1 MMNNVILV
9 GRIISFEGD
18 EVIISVTRNYKNED
32 GIYMSDSIPVRLSAN
47 IGEKMKEFCKIGDV
61 IGVKGR
67 IENRGE
73 VVVMAEKTTFV
84 SPKKSE

>member
-1 MMNNVILV
+1 MNNVILV
-9 GRIISFEGD
+9 GRITSFEGN
-18 EVIISVTRNYKNED
+18 EVIVSITRNYKNED

-47 IGEKMKEFCKIGDV
+47 IGEKMKEFCRIGDV

-73 VVVMAEKTTFV
+73 VVVMADKV
-84 SPKKSE
+84 SFISAKKPE

>member
-1 MMNNVILV
+1 MNNVILV
-9 GRIISFEGD
+9 GRITSFEGN
-18 EVIISVTRNYKNED
+18 EVTVSVTRNYKNED

-47 IGEKMKEFCKIGDV
+47 IGEKMKEFCRIGDV

-67 IENRGE
+67 LENRGE

-84 SPKKSE
+84 SPKKPE

>member
-1 MMNNVILV
+1 MNNVILV
-9 GRIISFEGD
+9 GRITSFEGN
-18 EVIISVTRNYKNED
+18 EVTISVTRNYKNED

-84 SPKKSE
+84 SPKKPE

>member
-1 MMNNVILV
+1 MNNVILV
-9 GRIISFEGD
+9 GRIISFEGN
-18 EVIISVTRNYKNED
+18 EVTVSITRNYKNED

-67 IENRGE
+67 LENRGE

-84 SPKKSE
+84 SPKKPE

>member
-1 MMNNVILV
+1 MNNVILV
-9 GRIISFEGD
+9 GRITSFEGN
-18 EVIISVTRNYKNED
+18 EVIISITRNYKNED

-47 IGEKMKEFCKIGDV
+47 IGEKMKEFCRIGDV

-73 VVVMAEKTTFV
+73 VVVMADKV
-84 SPKKSE
+84 SFISAKKSE

>member
-1 MMNNVILV
+1 MNNVILV
-9 GRIISFEGD
+9 GRITDFEGN
-18 EVIISVTRNYKNED
+18 EVTISVNRNYKNED

-67 IENRGE
+67 LENRAG
-73 VVVMAEKTTFV
+73 VVVMADKV
-84 SPKKSE
+84 SFISAKKSE

>member
-1 MMNNVILV
+1 MNNVILV
-9 GRIISFEGD
+9 GRIISFEGN

-47 IGEKMKEFCKIGDV
+47 IGEKMKEFCRIGDV

-67 IENRGE
+67 LENRGE
-73 VVVMAEKTTFV
+73 VAVMAEKTTFV
-84 SPKKSE
+84 SPKKPE

>member
-1 MMNNVILV
+1 MNTIVLV
-9 GRIISFEGD
+9 GRITSFEGN
-18 EVIISVTRNYKNED
+18 EVTISVNRNYKNED

-73 VVVMAEKTTFV
+73 VVVMADKV
-84 SPKKSE
+84 SFISSKKSE

>member
-1 MMNNVILV
+1 MNTIVLV
-9 GRIISFEGD
+9 GRITSFEGN
-18 EVIISVTRNYKNED
+18 EVTISVNRNYKNED

-73 VVVMAEKTTFV
+73 VVVMAEKATFV

>member
-1 MMNNVILV
+1 MNNVILV
-9 GRIISFEGD
+9 GRITKFEGN
-18 EVIISVTRNYKNED
+18 EVTISVNRNYKNED
-32 GIYMSDSIPVRLSAN
+32 GIYMSDLIPIWLSAN

-84 SPKKSE
+84 SPKKPE

>member
-1 MMNNVILV
+1 MNNVILV
-9 GRIISFEGD
+9 GRIISFEGN

-67 IENRGE
+67 LENRGE

-84 SPKKSE
+84 SPKKPE

>member
-1 MMNNVILV
+1 MNNVILV

-73 VVVMAEKTTFV
+73 VVVMAEKATFV

>member
-1 MMNNVILV
+1 MNTIVLV
-9 GRIISFEGD
+9 GRITSFEGN
-18 EVIISVTRNYKNED
+18 EVTISVNRNYKNED

-67 IENRGE
+67 LENRGG
-73 VVVMAEKTTFV
+73 VVVMADKV
-84 SPKKSE
+84 SFISAKKSE

>member
-1 MMNNVILV
+1 MNNVILV
-9 GRIISFEGD
+9 GRITSFEGN
-18 EVIISVTRNYKNED
+18 EVTISITRNYKNED

-67 IENRGE
+67 LENRGE
-73 VVVMAEKTTFV
+73 VVVMAEKVSFV
-84 SPKKSE
+84 SPKKPE

>member
-1 MMNNVILV
+1 MNTVVLV
-9 GRIISFEGD
+9 GRITSFEGN
-18 EVIISVTRNYKNED
+18 EVIISVNRNYKNED

-67 IENRGE
+67 LENRGG
-73 VVVMAEKTTFV
+73 VVAMADKV
-84 SPKKSE
+84 SFLSAKKSE

>member
-1 MMNNVILV
+1 MNNVILV
-9 GRIISFEGD
+9 GRITSFEGD

-47 IGEKMKEFCKIGDV
+47 IGEKMKEFCRIGDV

-67 IENRGE
+67 LENRGE

-84 SPKKSE
+84 SPKKPE

>member
-1 MMNNVILV
+1 MNNVILV
-9 GRIISFEGD
+9 GRIISFEGN
-18 EVIISVTRNYKNED
+18 EVTISVTRNYKNED
-32 GIYMSDSIPVRLSAN
+32 GIYMSDSIPVRLSTN
-47 IGEKMKEFCKIGDV
+47 IGEKMQEFCKIGDV

-67 IENRGE
+67 LENRGE

>member
-1 MMNNVILV
+1 MNNVILV
-9 GRIISFEGD
+9 GRITSFEGN
-18 EVIISVTRNYKNED
+18 EVTISITRNYKNED
-32 GIYMSDSIPVRLSAN
+32 GIYMSDSIPVWLSAN
-47 IGEKMKEFCKIGDV
+47 IGEKMKEFCRIGDV

-73 VVVMAEKTTFV
+73 VVVMAEKATFV